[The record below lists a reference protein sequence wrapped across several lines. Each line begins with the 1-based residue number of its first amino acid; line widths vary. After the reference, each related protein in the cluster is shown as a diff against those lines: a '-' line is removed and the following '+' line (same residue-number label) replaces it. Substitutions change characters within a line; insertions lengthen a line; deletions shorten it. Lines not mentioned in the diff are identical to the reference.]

1 MHSKLLLM
9 LGLCVA
15 ASILHATDAGPA
27 RGVAP
32 RRNLGSGKG
41 YYGHPKKHRHDKHYR
56 RRLAEDKAATESSDY
71 DYGRKH
77 DDHDHDR
84 KHDDHDHDRK
94 HDDYDRKDYGKKD
107 YDEYGKGYGYGHDDY
122 DCKGYG
128 GGYSYGYKSYGN
140 DYDDYGHDD
149 YGHDDYSYGD
159 DYYSYDK
166 DVYDYGKGYGGY
178 DYGYGYPD
186 YSSYGGGFGYYPDS
200 YSTYGYGYGYPGN
213 FGYGYG
219 YPGYFG
225 YESSATDADAVTKE
239 SATVAVD
246 DASVK
251 PVEKEESKT
260 PSKETKSDAANKAK
274 SK

>member
-32 RRNLGSGKG
+32 HRNLGSGKG

-56 RRLAEDKAATESSDY
+56 RRLAEDKATTESSDY

-84 KHDDHDHDRK
+84 KHDDHDRK

-140 DYDDYGHDD
+140 DYDDYGHGD

-159 DYYSYDK
+159 DYYSYGK

-178 DYGYGYPD
+178 D
-186 YSSYGGGFGYYPDS
+186 
-200 YSTYGYGYGYPGN
+200 YGYGYPGN

-225 YESSATDADAVTKE
+225 YESTATDADAVTKE